1 MAILGLLFQ
10 ALLGVAALFITNL
23 LWTYYNSPLKPI
35 PGPFVAKFTNL
46 WRFFDVWGGRS
57 ELTLRMLHQK
67 YGSAVRIGPNVVSLS
82 DPRLIKTIY
91 STRGEYLKVC
101 CTRG

>member
-1 MAILGLLFQ
+1 MAVSGILLQ
-10 ALLGVAALFITNL
+10 ALFGLTVLFVSNL
-23 LWTYYNSPLKPI
+23 FWTYYNSPLKSV
-35 PGPFVAKFTNL
+35 PGPLVAKFTNL

-67 YGSAVRIGPNVVSLS
+67 HGSAVRIGPNVVSLS

-91 STRGEYLKVC
+91 PTRGDYLKVS
-101 CTRG
+101 